1 MNLENELWHLTC
13 LSDIFSDIR
22 ANFLGYEKIY
32 DMSEKIEKIWEFKRK
47 QESCTDDE
55 NQPSKLS

>member
-13 LSDIFSDIR
+13 LSDIFFRHSG
-22 ANFLGYEKIY
+22 NFLGYEKIY
-32 DMSEKIEKIWEFKRK
+32 DMSDTIEKIWEFKRK

>member
-13 LSDIFSDIR
+13 ISDIFSDIR

-32 DMSEKIEKIWEFKRK
+32 DISDTIEKIREFKRK

>member
-22 ANFLGYEKIY
+22 ANFLGYEKIH
-32 DMSEKIEKIWEFKRK
+32 DMSDIIEKIWEFKRK

>member
-1 MNLENELWHLTC
+1 MNMENELWHLIC
-13 LSDIFSDIR
+13 LFDIFSDIR

-32 DMSEKIEKIWEFKRK
+32 DMSDTIEKIWEFKRK
-47 QESCTDDE
+47 QESCIDDE